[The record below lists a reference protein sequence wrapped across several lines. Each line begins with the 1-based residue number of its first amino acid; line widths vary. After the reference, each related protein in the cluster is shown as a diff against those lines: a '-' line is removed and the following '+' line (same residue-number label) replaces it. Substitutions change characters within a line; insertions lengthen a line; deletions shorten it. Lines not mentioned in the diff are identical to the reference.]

1 MNRPPLKFQLP
12 PSQFDTGAVAGAKLA
27 AAAVNRSLSAD
38 ENAGREFEF
47 NDKDFA
53 RVRALILKIAGIS
66 LAPSKQSMVYSR
78 LARRLRACNHNRFAG
93 YLDALESNPSNPEWE
108 HFTNS
113 LTTNLTSFYRESHHF
128 DLLKKQ
134 LQSMSKNSRIELW
147 CSAASTGEEPYTMA
161 ITAMEAFN
169 SMNPPVRIL
178 ATDIDTRVLDHASK
192 GVYRMDQV
200 EKIPDDIL
208 RKYFLKGKGDGD
220 GLIRVR
226 PEVQALL
233 TFRKLNLMDNLW
245 SLRPGFDAIFC
256 RNVMIYFEKD
266 VQLQILKRFAPLM
279 NPNGLLYAGHSEN
292 FAMARDYFTL
302 RGKTVYTVNADKCAK
317 TGAGG
322 EAATQRTLA

>member
-1 MNRPPLKFQLP
+1 MNKPDQKFEFSRVTPRNSL
-12 PSQFDTGAVAGAKLA
+12 VAGATQA
-27 AAAVNRSLSAD
+27 AATVNRTLMNDDSSD
-38 ENAGREFEF
+38 REFEF
-47 NDKDFA
+47 NDKDFS

-78 LARRLRACNHNRFAG
+78 LARRLRACNHSRFST
-93 YLDALESNPSNPEWE
+93 YLDALESNAASPEWE

-113 LTTNLTSFYRESHHF
+113 LTTNLTSFYREAHHF

-134 LQSMSKNSRIELW
+134 LQSLSRSSRIDLW

-169 SMNPPVRIL
+169 SMTPPVRIL
-178 ATDIDTRVLDHASK
+178 ATDIDTKVLDHAKK

-200 EKIPDDIL
+200 DKIPEDIL
-208 RKYFLKGKGDGD
+208 RKYFLKGKGESE

-233 TFRKLNLMDNLW
+233 TFRKLNLMDNVW

-266 VQLQILKRFAPLM
+266 VQMQILKRFAPLM

-292 FAMARDYFTL
+292 FAMARDYFSL
-302 RGKTVYTVNADKCAK
+302 RGKTVYTVNTDKAAK
-317 TGAGG
+317 TGPSGDSQQHIITA
-322 EAATQRTLA
+322 